1 MASVRFNETT
11 DFYPT
16 SFSDQLSTTHFRNYL
31 YNNTP
36 FSLSDFF
43 SLSTITEW
51 FSHFEIIHASPV
63 GEVFRKTS
71 LPTDRAFFYY
81 SQRTEWFSASNFGTN
96 KRFRQNFREILYV
109 GSLAHD
115 PNAETG
121 SRCPHITKVIE
132 ITQSAS
138 CLKNQSLAGF
148 CMLREINRVKF

>member
-1 MASVRFNETT
+1 MRERIFIQRHFLMNFLLHIFEIIYITT
-11 DFYPT
+11 L
-16 SFSDQLSTTHFRNYL
+16 LSAEW
-31 YNNTP
+31 
-36 FSLSDFF
+36 FF